1 MIQIS
6 AIDRVNKIVWYTF
19 FAYESYLAKRER
31 SKIEIEIL
39 ILRIG

>member
-6 AIDRVNKIVWYTF
+6 ANGGVNKIVWYTF